1 LISKQA
7 KNNKRRQDQKS
18 RGKANTK
25 MAKMSLNIDDDEEK
39 DQNKASE
46 PFTPGLVPGLSASK
60 DKDAAEESD

>member
-1 LISKQA
+1 
-7 KNNKRRQDQKS
+7 
-18 RGKANTK
+18 

-46 PFTPGLVPGLSASK
+46 PITLGRVPGLSANK

>member
-7 KNNKRRQDQKS
+7 KSNKRRQDQKS

-25 MAKMSLNIDDDEEK
+25 MARMSLNTDDDEGK

-46 PFTPGLVPGLSASK
+46 PITPGPVPGLSANK